1 MARTNLF
8 HYQFSHCGKTDIGL
22 NRQENQDAVIL
33 CPETGFFA
41 VSDGMGGLADGGR
54 TSLMIA
60 QELPKIIAAIAEDM
74 SKHAGPPH
82 ETAAMLLNQRV
93 RELSDTIFVTSNRG
107 TRGGFGATISG
118 VWLVDDKAVFVNIGD
133 SRGYILAKGEKSLKQ
148 VTVDHNVAQE
158 MVGWGQ
164 LAKEEARLHPASSM
178 LTRYAGMAAPA
189 EADVFTESIQ
199 SGDRI
204 LICSDG
210 LHSMAGDDE
219 IALLLAGKGSAEELC
234 GALIALAN
242 ANGGRDNIAVICIEI
257 ESPLMDARGSCADCN
272 LQFNLF

>member
-41 VSDGMGGLADGGR
+41 VSDGMGGLTDGGR

-60 QELPKIIAAIAEDM
+60 QELPKMIAAIAEDM
-74 SKHAGPPH
+74 PKQTDSLH
-82 ETAAMLLNQRV
+82 ETAANLLNQRV
-93 RELSDTIFVTSNRG
+93 RKLSDTIFVTLNRG
-107 TRGGFGATISG
+107 TRGGFGATVSG

-133 SRGYILAKGEKSLKQ
+133 SRGYLLPKGEKILKQ

-164 LAKEEARLHPASSM
+164 LAKEEARLHPTSAM

-189 EADVFTESIQ
+189 EVDVFTEGIQ
-199 SGDRI
+199 PGDRI

-219 IALLLAGKGSAEELC
+219 IALLLAGKESAKKLC
-234 GALIALAN
+234 KTLIALAN
-242 ANGGRDNIAVICIEI
+242 TNGGRDNIAVICIEI
-257 ESPLMDARGSCADCN
+257 EPRCLITSY
-272 LQFNLF
+272 